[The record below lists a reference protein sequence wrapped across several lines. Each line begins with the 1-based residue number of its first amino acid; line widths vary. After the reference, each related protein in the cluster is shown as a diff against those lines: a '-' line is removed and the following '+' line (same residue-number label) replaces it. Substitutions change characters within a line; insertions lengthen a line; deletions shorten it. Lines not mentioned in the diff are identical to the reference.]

1 MKWIGEFHLSC
12 RNTVTG
18 DKWQDIAK
26 NSLVNSGELS
36 ILSSYL
42 KDSPMNSYFYIGLTN
57 MASIVKT
64 TVLSSMT
71 DEVVGSGYTRQQ
83 IERSVTGWPQ
93 IILDSGNYMAISKV
107 VSFNASA
114 TWTQAT
120 KMFLATT
127 LDNTG
132 VLISAANLSTTRT
145 LVENDILD
153 VTYRIKLQ

>member
-1 MKWIGEFHLSC
+1 MKWTGEFHLSC
-12 RNTVTG
+12 RNTITG
-18 DKWQDIAK
+18 FKWQDIAK

-36 ILSSYL
+36 ILSKYL
-42 KDSPMNSYFYIGLTN
+42 REDVMDGYFYIGLTG
-57 MASIVKT
+57 MASIIKT
-64 TVLSSMT
+64 TILSGLT
-71 DEVVGSGYTRQQ
+71 DEVIGADYNRQQ
-83 IERSVTGWPQ
+83 IERNITGWPQ

-107 VSFNASA
+107 VSFNAGG

-132 VLISAANLSTTRT
+132 TLISAADLSTTRT